1 MSEHIFTHV
10 MLDLETMGKGPEAA
24 IVAIG
29 AVAFDIET
37 AAISPRG
44 FYVRVDLKSAVEAGG
59 VMDPDTVIW
68 WLQQSEAARA
78 EITRDDIERRLIVNA
93 LLDFRHWLKTEAC
106 GEDSRIWGNGAAFD
120 NVILRRAYQR
130 LPLAVP
136 WSHWNDR
143 CYRTIKGLYG
153 RDIKIE
159 RTGVHHH
166 ALSDAE
172 AQAAHLLIMLHS
184 KPRKRPKTSPPRLK
198 MGVADREKGSVRPP
212 IGNNSRREIWS
223 GQRDS
228 NPRPSAWEADALPL
242 SYARSNRSNGAGGG
256 NRTRI
261 EQLSSFEAL

>member
-1 MSEHIFTHV
+1 MSEHSFTEV
-10 MLDLETMGKGPEAA
+10 MLDLETMGNGPDAA

-172 AQAAHLLIMLHS
+172 AQAAHLLRMLDSDLTPAHRS
-184 KPRKRPKTSPPRLK
+184 CNACDWSGPVSECVML
-198 MGVADREKGSVRPP
+198 GSVGPLCP
-212 IGNNSRREIWS
+212 DCRETTDTVDTA
-223 GQRDS
+223 G
-228 NPRPSAWEADALPL
+228 DAK
-242 SYARSNRSNGAGGG
+242 
-256 NRTRI
+256 
-261 EQLSSFEAL
+261 Q